1 MPTTGIIFTDFFV
14 YTHGWFF
21 LTFDRKQQNC
31 VKQLSFNWK
40 INKVAKK
47 RQKKKRL
54 KENKSNIYSVYKI
67 Q

>member
-14 YTHGWFF
+14 YTHGWFL

-47 RQKKKRL
+47 KTEKRKAKRKQK
-54 KENKSNIYSVYKI
+54 
-67 Q
+67 